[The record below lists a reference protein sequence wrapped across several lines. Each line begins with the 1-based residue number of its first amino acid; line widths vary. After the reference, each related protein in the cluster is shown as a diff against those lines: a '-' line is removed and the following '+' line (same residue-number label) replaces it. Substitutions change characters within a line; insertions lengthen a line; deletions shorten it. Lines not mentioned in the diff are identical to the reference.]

1 MGEFVIAS
9 GDAAEVFH
17 ATEQTFN
24 EIAVLVLMHIV
35 FTGRVAVGARR
46 DDRLGPGVGDRVQ
59 QGVGIEGFVGDHSIG
74 IDALQQGIGLRD
86 VMRLPVRAA
95 RVGEPAVWQRR

>member
-1 MGEFVIAS
+1 M
-9 GDAAEVFH
+9 
-17 ATEQTFN
+17 FN

-86 VMRLPVRAA
+86 VMRRPRARSWYIEA
-95 RVGEPAVWQRR
+95 YMCGGREAG